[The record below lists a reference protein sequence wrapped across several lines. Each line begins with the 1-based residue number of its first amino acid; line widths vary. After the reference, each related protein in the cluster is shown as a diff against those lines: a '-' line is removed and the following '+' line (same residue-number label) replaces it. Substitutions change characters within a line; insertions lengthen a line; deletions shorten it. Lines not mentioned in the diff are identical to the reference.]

1 MDNLLSA
8 ICPNTLAVR
17 KQAPYLSSTTSL
29 FCSHMNRWNRI
40 RSAVRGAQA
49 AIVAEPKHLTSIAP
63 LVEDALVHLGKRPT
77 KESIDE
83 VEYLLT
89 RAQEFVAKWRPS
101 PRSSPG
107 FIYIQPGWAQS
118 TDEQLG
124 EALSLLK
131 EFRESGLP
139 ESTISDV
146 PTTMKIFVSHS
157 SADVDT
163 AEALVDLIRSA
174 LNVSAKDIRCTSVDG
189 YKLPAGADSNQQ
201 LRSEVFE
208 CQAFIALLSPASLS
222 SIYVMFELGARW
234 GANRYLAPVMIGGT
248 TAGDLKA
255 PLSAINSI
263 TGASDA
269 DMHQLVED
277 LAERLELAPEKPAA
291 YGKALRAFTKSA
303 SVI

>member
-1 MDNLLSA
+1 
-8 ICPNTLAVR
+8 
-17 KQAPYLSSTTSL
+17 
-29 FCSHMNRWNRI
+29 MNRWNRI

-49 AIVAEPKHLTSIAP
+49 AIASEPKHLASIAP
-63 LVEDALVHLGKRPT
+63 LVEDALAHLGKHPS
-77 KESIDE
+77 KETIDE

-107 FIYIQPGWAQS
+107 VIYIQPGWARS

-131 EFRESGLP
+131 EFRESGLT
-139 ESTISDV
+139 ESATSDV
-146 PTTMKIFVSHS
+146 PTTMKIFISHS
-157 SADVDT
+157 SADAKA

-174 LNVSAKDIRCTSVDG
+174 LNVSAKDIRCTSVEG

-208 CQAFIALLSPASLS
+208 CQAFIVLLSPASMS

-234 GANRYLAPVMIGGT
+234 GTARYLAPIMIDGISG
-248 TAGDLKA
+248 GDLKA
-255 PLSAINSI
+255 PLSAIHAINGVSE
-263 TGASDA
+263 A
-269 DMHQLVED
+269 DMYQLVED
-277 LAERLELAPEKPAA
+277 LAQRLELTPEKPAV
-291 YGKALRAFTKSA
+291 YSKALRSFCSPKPKHEW
-303 SVI
+303 